1 MKRLV
6 VLLLS
11 MLLAAPGFAGKKE
24 YSNVRFLVLKD
35 NGKPMRNASVI
46 LHPVDKKGHQ
56 EKGGLELK
64 TDPDGKTN
72 MDGVPYGKMR
82 VQVIAPGFRTYGEDV
97 DINQPDQEITIK
109 LEKPQ
114 DQYSIY
120 K

>member
-1 MKRLV
+1 MRRFLL
-6 VLLLS
+6 LLLS
-11 MLLAAPGFAGKKE
+11 LLIALPALAGKKE
-24 YSNVRFLVLKD
+24 YANVKFVVLKD

-64 TDPDGKTN
+64 TDPEGKTN

-82 VQVIAPGFRTYGEDV
+82 VQVIAQGFRTYGEDV
-97 DINQPDQEITIK
+97 DINQPEQEITIK